1 MERKWKA
8 KRAKSMALG
17 EHKEN
22 TKRLNF
28 VDEFNKI
35 SPKNFATSKTAQVLL
50 REYVRSHAYK
60 MRPKGK
66 QRHNV
71 SALHKY
77 LQPLIR
83 DEWDK
88 KQKEEKNK
96 GKKVDDRYE
105 RTMMTHCYNSFI
117 DLYKEV
123 YKQDHHI
130 PASEPR
136 GAAESLDED
145 NNSDE
150 SVSEYLDDDKNKEA
164 DDDKELSESFVNKCV
179 VEDDKEKIEQ
189 LEEKI
194 KIKLLKEKIKK
205 LEEEN
210 TKMQVCLK
218 AMREKNTKMRE
229 CLQAMRKQAKRVL
242 LETNPDA

>member
-1 MERKWKA
+1 MRGVTTHSKTNDTTILATMERKWKA

-77 LQPLIR
+77 LQPVIR

-88 KQKEEKNK
+88 KQKEEKKLGCLNK
-96 GKKVDDRYE
+96 TKK
-105 RTMMTHCYNSFI
+105 
-117 DLYKEV
+117 
-123 YKQDHHI
+123 KQ
-130 PASEPR
+130 
-136 GAAESLDED
+136 
-145 NNSDE
+145 
-150 SVSEYLDDDKNKEA
+150 
-164 DDDKELSESFVNKCV
+164 
-179 VEDDKEKIEQ
+179 
-189 LEEKI
+189 
-194 KIKLLKEKIKK
+194 
-205 LEEEN
+205 
-210 TKMQVCLK
+210 
-218 AMREKNTKMRE
+218 
-229 CLQAMRKQAKRVL
+229 
-242 LETNPDA
+242 